1 MIPRYTRP
9 ELGALWTDRARM
21 ETWRRVEVAACEEL
35 PALLAPTGGPDD
47 AGRAAGEGGGPTP
60 AELDAIRAAT
70 FTVEAVEERERTTGH
85 DMAAFVDVLSASA
98 GEAGRWIHFGLTS
111 SDVLDT
117 ALALQLRAAGEPI
130 VAGARALVR
139 ALADRAREHVDTL
152 CVGRTHGVHAEPTTF
167 GVKLAGFAFEA
178 HRNALRLQRAFE
190 QASVGAISGAVGTYA
205 STSPEFERRVLDR
218 LGLAREDV
226 STQVVA
232 RDRHAE
238 LLGAIALAGAGLERL
253 ATEIRHLQRTE
264 VREAREPFRAGQK
277 GSSAMP
283 HKRNPISSEQMSG
296 LARVLRANAQAALED
311 VALWHERD
319 ISHSSVERVI
329 LPDSTIL
336 IDYLQHSATRLV
348 EGLVVDRERM
358 LVNLELTHGALFSQR
373 VLLALVEGDA
383 ARGRAPMVRDDA
395 YRIAQELAQRA
406 WDEGTPLRE
415 LLAAEE
421 RAAGLDLDAIFD
433 YGHYTRYAHE
443 IVARLDAIA

>member
-1 MIPRYTRP
+1 MIPRYTPP
-9 ELGALWTDRARM
+9 ELGALWTDEARM

-35 PALLAPTGGPDD
+35 PSLLG
-47 AGRAAGEGGGPTP
+47 AGEGPTP
-60 AELDAIRAAT
+60 AELEAIRAAT
-70 FTVEAVEERERTTGH
+70 FTVAAVEERERVTDH
-85 DMAAFVDVLSASA
+85 DVAAFVDVLSASA

-117 ALALQLRAAGEPI
+117 ALALQLHTAGEVI
-130 VAGARALVR
+130 VPGAQALVQ
-139 ALADRAREHVDTL
+139 ALANLAREHVDTL
-152 CVGRTHGVHAEPTTF
+152 SVGRTHGVHAEPTTF

-178 HRNALRLQRAFE
+178 HRNALRLRRAFE
-190 QASVGAISGAVGTYA
+190 QVAVGAISGAVGTYA
-205 STSPEFERRVLDR
+205 ATSPQFERGVLDR

-238 LLGAIALAGAGLERL
+238 LLQAIALAGAGLERL

-264 VREAREPFRAGQK
+264 VREVREPFRAGQK

-283 HKRNPISSEQMSG
+283 HKRNPIKSEQLSG
-296 LARVLRANAQAALED
+296 LARVLRGNAQAALEN

-336 IDYLQHSATRLV
+336 IDHMQQSATKLV
-348 EGLVVDRERM
+348 QGLVVDEPRM
-358 LVNLELTHGALFSQR
+358 RANLELTHGALFSQR
-373 VLLALVEGDA
+373 VLLALVEGDPE
-383 ARGRAPMVRDDA
+383 RGRAPMSRDDA

-406 WDEGTPLRE
+406 WDQGTPLRE
-415 LLAAEE
+415 LLAKDE
-421 RAAGLDLDAIFD
+421 RTDGLDLDAIFD

-443 IVARLDAIA
+443 IVGRLDEIA

>member
-1 MIPRYTRP
+1 VIPRYTRP
-9 ELGALWTDRARM
+9 ELGALWTDEARM

-35 PALLAPTGGPDD
+35 PGLLAATGTPHRGGH
-47 AGRAAGEGGGPTP
+47 AGGSGEGPTP
-60 AELDAIRAAT
+60 ADLDAIRAAG
-70 FTVEAVEERERTTGH
+70 FTVDDVRERERTTDH
-85 DMAAFVDVLSASA
+85 DVAAFVDVLAASA

-117 ALALQLRAAGEPI
+117 ALALQLRAAGELI
-130 VAGARALVR
+130 VPGSRALVQ
-139 ALADRAREHVDTL
+139 ALSGRAREHVDTL

-178 HRNALRLQRAFE
+178 HRNALRLRRAFE
-190 QASVGAISGAVGTYA
+190 QAAVGAISGAVGTYA
-205 STSPEFERRVLDR
+205 ATSPEFERRVLER

-238 LLGAIALAGAGLERL
+238 LLQAIALAGAGIERL

-283 HKRNPISSEQMSG
+283 HKRNPIKSEQLSG
-296 LARVLRANAQAALED
+296 LARVLRANAQAALEN

-336 IDYLQHSATRLV
+336 IDHMQQAAVELV
-348 EGLVVDRERM
+348 QGLVVDEQRM
-358 LVNLELTHGALFSQR
+358 LANLELTHGALFSQR
-373 VLLALVEGDA
+373 VLLALVEGDPE
-383 ARGRAPMVRDDA
+383 RGRAPLARDDA

-406 WDEGTPLRE
+406 WDEGIPLRE
-415 LLAAEE
+415 LLAADE

-433 YGHYTRYAHE
+433 HAHYTRYAAE
-443 IVARLDAIA
+443 IVGRLERIA